1 MYERSGSR
9 FSVSG
14 VGTQTMTS
22 SQAATSAQSAVA
34 RRRPRVDE
42 RPERLGGDVLDV
54 GVPGVDPVD
63 ARGVRLDAEHGM
75 AGLRER
81 DSKGEAD
88 VAGTD
93 DSDACIHAFSA

>member
-22 SQAATSAQSAVA
+22 SQPATSDESTVA
-34 RRRPRVDE
+34 RRRPCVESTPSVAGVTSLMYESPALMRPTRPRV
-42 RPERLGGDVLDV
+42 G
-54 GVPGVDPVD
+54 
-63 ARGVRLDAEHGM
+63 LDAEHGV
-75 AGLRER
+75 AGLCECN
-81 DSKGEAD
+81 GEGKAD

-93 DSDACIHAFSA
+93 DSDVFFHDFSA